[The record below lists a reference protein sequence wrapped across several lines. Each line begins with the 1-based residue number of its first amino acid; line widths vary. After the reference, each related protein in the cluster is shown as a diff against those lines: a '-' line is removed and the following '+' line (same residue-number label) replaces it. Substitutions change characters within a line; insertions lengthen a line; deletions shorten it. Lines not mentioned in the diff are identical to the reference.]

1 VKVLIGL
8 IVVMGIAILVAL
20 ALVAYGIATGG
31 GRAPTAGFG
40 LREVTVPA
48 GCEIADASVAGERL
62 LLRLTGLAERG
73 CQEVLIF
80 DLESGKE
87 LGRIAAVPADK

>member
-1 VKVLIGL
+1 MKALIAL

-31 GRAPTAGFG
+31 RSASSGFG
-40 LREVTVPA
+40 QRDFALPA
-48 GCEIADASVAGERL
+48 GCEIADAKLAGERL
-62 LLRLTGLAERG
+62 LLRLTGLAEQG

-87 LGRIAAVPADK
+87 LGRIAGTPAAQ